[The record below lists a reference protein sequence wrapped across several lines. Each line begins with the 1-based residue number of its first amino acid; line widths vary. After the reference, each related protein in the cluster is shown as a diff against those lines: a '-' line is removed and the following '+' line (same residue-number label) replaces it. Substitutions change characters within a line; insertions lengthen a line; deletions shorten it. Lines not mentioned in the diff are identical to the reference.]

1 MHEAQKLKAEGILT
15 LAQAAEDFSTLAREY
30 SEGPSGPD
38 GGDLGL
44 FSRGQMVKPFEDAV
58 FSLQPGEIS
67 EVVQT
72 DFGYHI
78 ILLEEIQEAKVRS
91 LEEVREEIVLA
102 LKMEQARPLA
112 FQIVNEAYEK
122 IIGAGSLAA
131 YLSANPDTKVV
142 ETEFFSRT
150 DPPAG
155 MSADPLFLERAFQL
169 KENELSSIVET
180 SSGYAIISAAAI
192 MPPEV
197 PRT

>member
-1 MHEAQKLKAEGILT
+1 
-15 LAQAAEDFSTLAREY
+15 
-30 SEGPSGPD
+30 
-38 GGDLGL
+38 
-44 FSRGQMVKPFEDAV
+44 MVKPFEDAV
-58 FSLQPGEIS
+58 FSLQAGEIS
-67 EVVQT
+67 DVVKT

-78 ILLEEIQEAKVRS
+78 ILLEEIQDAKVRS
-91 LEEVREEIVLA
+91 LDEVREEIVSA

-131 YLSANPDTKVV
+131 YLSANPDAKVV

-155 MSADPLFLERAFQL
+155 MSADPQFLERAFLL

-180 SSGYAIISAAAI
+180 TMRLCNYFRHSNQGSRKYPSLQTIKEKVSEDYKTEKAGEAARAAAEKFI
-192 MPPEV
+192 SDLKDGNEFL
-197 PRT
+197 